1 MAETLPSDVIE
12 RAETL
17 TRRLRNATDD
27 DERKAYAEAR
37 DALVAEHGYTA
48 RIREEGDRAVLVLY
62 PDEWLEDGTVR
73 VDRIDDT
80 SRAVERPLS
89 GVGDGDW
96 EAVEA
101 YNRAVA
107 TRVAEEYGSVHGAT
121 AHAFADFM
129 SNHYAKRVDGATRRE
144 REEFETDYFVRNAWP
159 TAEQYASIERSLELV
174 FETAEAS
181 E

>member
-17 TRRLRNATDD
+17 TRQLRDAADAG
-27 DERKAYAEAR
+27 ERDAYANAR
-37 DALVAEHGYTA
+37 EALVAAHGYTA
-48 RIREEGDRAVLVLY
+48 RVREEGDRDVLVLY
-62 PDEWLEDGTVR
+62 PDEWVEDGTVR
-73 VDRIDDT
+73 FERIDDT

-89 GVGDGDW
+89 GVGDDDW
-96 EAVEA
+96 EAVET

-107 TRVAEEYGSVHGAT
+107 TRVAEKYGSVHGAT

-129 SNHYAKRVDGATRRE
+129 SNHYAKRVDSVARRE

-159 TAEQYASIERSLELV
+159 TADQCASLERSLELV
-174 FETAEAS
+174 FTVAEETE
-181 E
+181 

>member
-1 MAETLPSDVIE
+1 MADTLPSDAIE
-12 RAETL
+12 RAEAL
-17 TRRLRNATDD
+17 TRQLRNATDD
-27 DERKAYAEAR
+27 GEREAYAEAR
-37 DALVAEHGYTA
+37 DALVAAHGYTA
-48 RIREEGDRAVLVLY
+48 RVREEGDSDVLVLY
-62 PDEWLEDGTVR
+62 PEEWVEDDTVR
-73 VDRIDDT
+73 FERIDDT

-89 GVGDGDW
+89 GVGSGDW

-107 TRVAEEYGSVHGAT
+107 ARVAEEYGSVHGAT

-129 SNHYAKRVDGATRRE
+129 SNHYAKRVDTATRRE

-159 TAEQYASIERSLELV
+159 TDDQCASLDRSLELV
-174 FETAEAS
+174 FEVAEAC